1 MPVPES
7 ETRLDEAGLAS
18 LLSLGGGW
26 TRAGD
31 SLTKTFTFK
40 GFKGAMAFVNRVAEA
55 ANAANHHPD
64 IHLEAYKTVRI
75 VLTTHIAHGLT
86 DADVAL
92 AKAIDAAA
100 EPPGRGTNPTSSM

>member
-1 MPVPES
+1 MPPPEN

-18 LLSLGGGW
+18 LLASGAGW
-26 TRAGD
+26 TREGG

-40 GFKGAMAFVNRVAEA
+40 GFKAAIAFVNRVAEA

-64 IHLEAYKTVRI
+64 IHLEGYKRVRI

-92 AKAIDAAA
+92 AKQVDLA
-100 EPPGRGTNPTSSM
+100 ENK